1 MRIPIGPPMSCM
13 YKMTGPG
20 AHCAMNASMAMTMSS
35 KVGRRTVGA
44 GASLYPMPG

>member
-1 MRIPIGPPMSCM
+1 M

-20 AHCAMNASMAMTMSS
+20 ARWAMNASMALATSS